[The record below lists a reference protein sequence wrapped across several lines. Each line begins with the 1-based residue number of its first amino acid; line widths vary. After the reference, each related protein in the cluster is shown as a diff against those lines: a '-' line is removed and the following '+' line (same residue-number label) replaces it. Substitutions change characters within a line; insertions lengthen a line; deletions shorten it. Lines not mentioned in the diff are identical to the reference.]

1 MTRTVWLGIGFLGQ
15 STFSLR
21 FLVQWWKSERAGRSV
36 VPTAF
41 WYLSLGG
48 GILLLGY
55 AVYRRDPVFIL
66 GQITGVFVYLRNLHL
81 IHRTG
86 GAET

>member
-66 GQITGVFVYLRNLHL
+66 GQLTGVFVYLRNLHL
-81 IHRTG
+81 IRRSG
-86 GAET
+86 AAET